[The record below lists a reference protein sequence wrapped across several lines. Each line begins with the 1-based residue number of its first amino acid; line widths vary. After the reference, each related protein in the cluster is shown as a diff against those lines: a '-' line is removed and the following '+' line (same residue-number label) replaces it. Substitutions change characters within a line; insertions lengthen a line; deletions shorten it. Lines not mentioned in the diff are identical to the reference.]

1 MSSIRFLAQELYR
14 AIRKVEKLEERLKFA
29 DSDNR
34 GELEGKLFVARAE
47 CKRLQKVLGAKKEK

>member
-14 AIRKVEKLEERLKFA
+14 AIRKVEELEERLKFA

-47 CKRLQKVLGAKKEK
+47 CKRLQKVLEAKKEK